1 MSYTEILVLIC
12 LCIFVVVLLYITVQL
27 TKGIN
32 LQIRTCGK
40 MAKWAKQE
48 LERKE
53 ERRMSDLIKRQDA
66 IDACHNW
73 DDGENAYAYGDIVME
88 RLQALPS
95 AERKRGEWI
104 GVREISREYIGDKCV
119 NISYKQYKYFKCSKC
134 GCYAYEPT
142 EKYCHACG
150 ADMRGDEDDN

>member
-1 MSYTEILVLIC
+1 MTYTEILVLIC

-53 ERRMSDLIKRQDA
+53 ERGMSDLISRQDA
-66 IDACHNW
+66 IDEVINLWAEKPFGNPALVEIKDCI
-73 DDGENAYAYGDIVME
+73 E
-88 RLQALPS
+88 ALPS

-104 GVREISREYIGDKCV
+104 ETSSGDHW
-119 NISYKQYKYFKCSKC
+119 KCSRC
-134 GCYAYEPT
+134 NYRAGFWFDEENSCEWSMDVSEWLSNFCPN
-142 EKYCHACG
+142 CG
-150 ADMRGDEDDN
+150 AEMKHD